1 MLTRY
6 FPTALA
12 RAAAIIAAIAVALL
26 AALAAGS
33 GRSAAQAPAAAPQA
47 AAAERPL
54 RKVGVTLGSLG
65 NPYFVAL
72 ARGAEAAAK
81 AANPQAKVTV
91 LSADYDLNKQFT
103 QIDSFIVSQVDLI
116 LINAADARAI
126 EPAVRKARRAGI
138 VVVAVDVGAAGADAV
153 VQTDNTRAGELAC
166 GFLAERLGGRGNVII
181 QNGPPV
187 SAVLD
192 RVRGCKRVLAE
203 HPGLHLLSD
212 DQDAKGSREGGLNVM
227 QLYLTRF
234 PKIDA
239 VFTINDPQA
248 IGADLAARQLN
259 RRGILIA
266 SVDGAP
272 DIEAAL
278 KSDTLVQASA
288 SQDPWAIARAAVQ
301 IGIGLMHGQAP
312 ASRTVLLPPTLV
324 TRANVGQYQGWS
336 APR

>member
-1 MLTRY
+1 MA
-6 FPTALA
+6 ALSA
-12 RAAAIIAAIAVALL
+12 LPAAAQTP
-26 AALAAGS
+26 S
-33 GRSAAQAPAAAPQA
+33 QPAAQAPQ
-47 AAAERPL
+47 RQL
-54 RKVGVTLGSLG
+54 KKVGVTLGSLG

-72 ARGAEAAAK
+72 ARGAEAAARQ
-81 AANPQAKVTV
+81 ANPDVKVTV

-103 QIDSFIVSQVDLI
+103 HIDSFIVAKVDLI

-126 EPAVRKARRAGI
+126 EPAVRKARKAGI
-138 VVVAVDVGAAGADAV
+138 VVVAVDVAAAGADAT
-153 VQTDNTRAGELAC
+153 VQTDNTQAGELAC
-166 GFLAERLGGRGNVII
+166 GFIAERLKGRGNVII

-192 RVRGCKRVLAE
+192 RVKGCKAVLAR
-203 HPGLHLLSD
+203 HPDIRILSD

-234 PKIDA
+234 PKVDA

-248 IGADLAARQLN
+248 VGADLAARQLN

-278 KSDTLVQASA
+278 KADTLVQASA
-288 SQDPWAIARAAVQ
+288 SQDPWAIARTAVQ
-301 IGIGLMHGQAP
+301 LGVGMMNGQRP
-312 ASRTVLLPPTLV
+312 AIPTVLLPSTLV
-324 TRANVGQYQGWS
+324 TRANVGQYKGW
-336 APR
+336 ATPR

>member
-1 MLTRY
+1 MSKHY
-6 FPTALA
+6 
-12 RAAAIIAAIAVALL
+12 L
-26 AALAAGS
+26 AALALAAMSVLCTGA
-33 GRSAAQAPAAAPQA
+33 AAQGAPDPASAPAAAQK
-47 AAAERPL
+47 PL

-72 ARGAEAAAK
+72 AHGAEAAAK
-81 AANPQAKVTV
+81 KINPEVKVTV
-91 LSADYDLNKQFT
+91 LSADYDLNKQFSH
-103 QIDSFIVSQVDLI
+103 IDSFIVSKVDLI

-126 EPAVRKARRAGI
+126 EPAVKKARKAGI
-138 VVVAVDVGAAGADAV
+138 VVVAVDVAAAGADAT

-166 GFLAERLGGRGNVII
+166 GFLAERLGGRGNLII

-192 RVRGCKRVLAE
+192 RVKGCKTMLGK
-203 HPGLHLLSD
+203 HPGIHVLSD

-234 PKIDA
+234 PKVDA

-248 IGADLAARQLN
+248 VGADLAARQLN

-278 KSDTLVQASA
+278 KANTLVEASA
-288 SQDPWAIARAAVQ
+288 SQDPWAISRTAVE
-301 IGIGLMHGQAP
+301 IGVGLMNGKPP

-324 TRANVGQYQGWS
+324 TRANVNDYKGWS

>member
-1 MLTRY
+1 MIKQFLT
-6 FPTALA
+6 
-12 RAAAIIAAIAVALL
+12 AVALGVCCTAGAMAQT
-26 AALAAGS
+26 AATEGAMAT
-33 GRSAAQAPAAAPQA
+33 APRQ
-47 AAAERPL
+47 L
-54 RKVGVTLGSLG
+54 KKMGVTLGSLG

-72 ARGAEAAAK
+72 ARGAETAAK
-81 AANPQAKVTV
+81 QVNPQAKVTV
-91 LSADYDLNKQFT
+91 LSADYDLNKQFSH
-103 QIDSFIVSQVDLI
+103 IDSFIVAGVDLI

-126 EPAVRKARRAGI
+126 EPAVRKAKKAGI
-138 VVVAVDVGAAGADAV
+138 VVVAVDVAAAGADAT
-153 VQTDNTRAGELAC
+153 VQTDNIQAGELAC
-166 GFLAERLGGRGNVII
+166 GFLAERLKGRGNLII

-192 RVRGCKRVLAE
+192 RVRGCKTVLAK
-203 HPGLHLLSD
+203 HPDIRILSD

-234 PKIDA
+234 PKVDA

-248 IGADLAARQLN
+248 VGADLAARQLN
-259 RRGILIA
+259 RRGIVIA

-288 SQDPWAIARAAVQ
+288 SQDPWAIARTAVQ
-301 IGIGLMHGQAP
+301 LGVGMMNGQRP
-312 ASRTVLLPPTLV
+312 AKPVMLLPSTLV
-324 TRANVGQYQGWS
+324 TRANVHDYKGWA

>member
-1 MLTRY
+1 MSKQY
-6 FPTALA
+6 QY
-12 RAAAIIAAIAVALL
+12 L
-26 AALAAGS
+26 AALAMAAMSLLCAGA
-33 GRSAAQAPAAAPQA
+33 AAQSAPDAAPAS

-54 RKVGVTLGSLG
+54 KKVGVTLGSLG

-72 ARGAEAAAK
+72 AHGAEAAARK
-81 AANPQAKVTV
+81 INPDAKVTV
-91 LSADYDLNKQFT
+91 LSADYDLNKQFSH
-103 QIDSFIVSQVDLI
+103 IDSFIVSKVDLI

-126 EPAVRKARRAGI
+126 EPAVKKARKAGI
-138 VVVAVDVGAAGADAV
+138 VVVAVDVAAAGADAT
-153 VQTDNTRAGELAC
+153 VQTDNTQAGELAC
-166 GFLAERLGGRGNVII
+166 AFLAERLGGRGNLII

-192 RVRGCKRVLAE
+192 RVKGCKTVLGQ
-203 HPGLHLLSD
+203 HPGIHVLSD
-212 DQDAKGSREGGLNVM
+212 DQDGKGSREGGLNVM

-248 IGADLAARQLN
+248 VGADLAARQLN

-278 KSDTLVQASA
+278 KANTLVQASA
-288 SQDPWAIARAAVQ
+288 SQDPWAIARTAVE
-301 IGIGLMHGQAP
+301 IGVGLMHGQAP
-312 ASRTVLLPPTLV
+312 ANRTVLLPPTLV
-324 TRANVGQYQGWS
+324 TRANVNAYKGWA

>member
-1 MLTRY
+1 MIQLILKALT
-6 FPTALA
+6 AGA
-12 RAAAIIAAIAVALL
+12 L
-26 AALAAGS
+26 AALCAVPA
-33 GRSAAQAPAAAPQA
+33 AAQTPAQPGATPASAAPAAQ
-47 AAAERPL
+47 RQL
-54 RKVGVTLGSLG
+54 KKVGVTLGSLG

-72 ARGAEAAAK
+72 ARGAEAAARQV
-81 AANPQAKVTV
+81 NPQAKVTV

-103 QIDSFIVSQVDLI
+103 HIDSFIVAKVDLI

-126 EPAVRKARRAGI
+126 EPAVRKARKAGI
-138 VVVAVDVGAAGADAV
+138 VVVAVDVAAAGADAT
-153 VQTDNTRAGELAC
+153 VQTNNTQAGELAC
-166 GFLAERLGGRGNVII
+166 GFIAEQLKGRGNVII

-192 RVRGCKRVLAE
+192 RVKGCKTVLAR
-203 HPGLHLLSD
+203 HPQIRILSD

-234 PKIDA
+234 PKVDA

-248 IGADLAARQLN
+248 VGADLAARQLN

-278 KSDTLVQASA
+278 KADTLVQASA
-288 SQDPWAIARAAVQ
+288 SQDPWAIARTAVRL
-301 IGIGLMHGQAP
+301 GVEMMNGQRP
-312 ASRTVLLPPTLV
+312 ANPTVMLPSTLV
-324 TRANVGQYQGWS
+324 TRANVGQYKGW
-336 APR
+336 ATPR